1 MKLTVIGGAGIR
13 VPLVVNGLFRPETTL
28 AVSEL
33 SLFDTD
39 PRRCATVARIAQ
51 AMAKR
56 AGGTLRVAR
65 PPTLEAAL
73 DGASFVVSSIRV
85 GGLAGRVRDETIALE
100 HGLAGQETVGPGGFA
115 LAMRTIPILAAYARK
130 TAELAPGAWLI
141 NFTNPVGIMAEALI
155 REGLGGRCIGVCD
168 TPREQ
173 FLHIAEALEIPLQA
187 ASFDYLGLNHLGWIR
202 AVLVDGRDVMP
213 DALASDAA
221 LERAYPT
228 PLFSKTFLRELG
240 LLPTEYLFFYY
251 SPREAFRRTKAS
263 GNTRGKLIR
272 KLENRLLQSLA
283 EAGGNEAKVLDAY
296 DLYLASRNASYMAVE
311 TGGSIE
317 EGKVAAA
324 REKLYRSAAGY
335 ERIALDVMD
344 AIGNNRL
351 RVMPVDV
358 ANRGSIRD
366 FDDDTAVETPCA
378 IDANGARPLAVGR
391 LPEQVGEL
399 VLRVKD
405 FERITVEAAL
415 QGSRA
420 LAVDALTANPLVNRR
435 ELAEKLVDAYRR
447 AHSPWLDYLT

>member
-1 MKLTVIGGAGIR
+1 M
-13 VPLVVNGLFRPETTL
+13 
-28 AVSEL
+28 
-33 SLFDTD
+33 
-39 PRRCATVARIAQ
+39 
-51 AMAKR
+51 
-56 AGGTLRVAR
+56 
-65 PPTLEAAL
+65 
-73 DGASFVVSSIRV
+73 
-85 GGLAGRVRDETIALE
+85 
-100 HGLAGQETVGPGGFA
+100 
-115 LAMRTIPILAAYARK
+115 
-130 TAELAPGAWLI
+130 
-141 NFTNPVGIMAEALI
+141 
-155 REGLGGRCIGVCD
+155 
-168 TPREQ
+168 
-173 FLHIAEALEIPLQA
+173 
-187 ASFDYLGLNHLGWIR
+187 
-202 AVLVDGRDVMP
+202 
-213 DALASDAA
+213 
-221 LERAYPT
+221 
-228 PLFSKTFLRELG
+228 G

-391 LPEQVGEL
+391 LPEQIGEL

-405 FERITVEAAL
+405 FERIAVEAAL

-420 LAVDALTANPLVNRR
+420 LAVDALTANPLVDRR